1 MNKNYFEMSIP
12 LLCLSSHNR
21 CVPMSERRGLSMNN
35 RNNGRYGKGWGG
47 MKAVTID
54 VDRVYR
60 QLSAR
65 ISERIRWQEEFN
77 RLFNLVNRDHADRSA
92 AIGEMSRRI
101 GESTHAINQLI
112 SELCRYPGRHRAMN
126 LAERYLE
133 QEISR
138 AKKVT
143 AKWQRTIHEVESG
156 RRTLLSANG
165 TVHRDTRRSRDYV
178 SNKQRQTAKLVKW
191 LSYVRSHR
199 L

>member
-1 MNKNYFEMSIP
+1 
-12 LLCLSSHNR
+12 
-21 CVPMSERRGLSMNN
+21 MNN
-35 RNNGRYGKGWGG
+35 RNNGRYRKGRGG

-54 VDRVYR
+54 VDRIYR
-60 QLSAR
+60 QLNAR
-65 ISERIRWQEEFN
+65 ISERIQGQEESR
-77 RLFNLVNRDHADRSA
+77 RLMDLVKRDHVDRSA
-92 AIGEMSRRI
+92 AIAETDRRI

-112 SELCRYPGRHRAMN
+112 SELCRYPGKHRAMN

-143 AKWQRTIHEVESG
+143 AHWQRTIHQVESG
-156 RRTLLSANG
+156 RRTLICATG
-165 TVHRDTRRSRDYV
+165 IVHSDTRNSRDYV
-178 SNKQRQTAKLVKW
+178 SHKQRQTAKLEKW